1 MLMLVVTQ
9 PEKRGPDKIS
19 YICESNLFRLLKIGQ
34 ALKKIAK
41 IMMLLIGLA
50 WLDRFRGLAL
60 HFGLGLFHDLDC
72 GARRRGRFCGHAFLD
87 FVDQYTQDRAGK
99 PLGESE
105 RHAPAFVIQDRELD
119 PVLAF

>member
-19 YICESNLFRLLKIGQ
+19 YICESNLFRPLKIGQ

-50 WLDRFRGLAL
+50 SAIFLAL
-60 HFGLGLFHDLDC
+60 RPKIFLKDTRS
-72 GARRRGRFCGHAFLD
+72 RRSPPQAAGNR
-87 FVDQYTQDRAGK
+87 VDILKGPRRAMFDNIHTHEHI
-99 PLGESE
+99 L
-105 RHAPAFVIQDRELD
+105 
-119 PVLAF
+119 